1 MLGKF
6 FKNLFN
12 KKQQEIVETVEQ
24 EEVLASIKYLVK
36 RGSHNVSIDIE
47 LNDYDDTSAS
57 ALCEILDIL
66 SEDYGYIETIHII
79 KTALLNDD
87 QEEML
92 LKIFT
97 HISDQ
102 ARDKIINA
110 HEESHK
116 DEPCIKP
123 SDMLQ

>member
-1 MLGKF
+1 MLGTF
-6 FKNLFN
+6 FRSLFN
-12 KKQQEIVETVEQ
+12 KTPEKTIENQDT

-36 RGSHNVSIDIE
+36 RGSHSVSIDIE
-47 LNDYDDTSAS
+47 LSDYDDSSAS
-57 ALCEILDIL
+57 ALCEILDVL
-66 SEDYGYIETIHII
+66 SEDYGYTETINII
-79 KTALLNDD
+79 KDALIGDN

-92 LKIFT
+92 IKIFT

-102 ARDKIINA
+102 ARDKIIKA
-110 HEESHK
+110 HKESTK

>member
-6 FKNLFN
+6 FKNLFS
-12 KKQQEIVETVEQ
+12 KKQQAITEDNEP

-36 RGSHNVSIDIE
+36 RGSNNVSIDIE
-47 LNDYDDTSAS
+47 LSDYDDTSAS

-66 SEDYGYIETIHII
+66 SEDYGYTETINII
-79 KTALLNDD
+79 RTALLNDN

-102 ARDKIINA
+102 ARDKIIKA
-110 HEESHK
+110 HKESHK